1 MNRLT
6 FKEPSGKWGVVGMNA
21 DNKEEKAYG
30 CICKL
35 LAYEETG
42 LEPAEIEELICEA
55 SNIKQIKTVSDLLS
69 EKSDT
74 VHIGTEV
81 HGYVIKGISENHCIA
96 ERINKVKCD
105 DFVVWSIDNDR
116 KGVSIGRYFNDFAE
130 ALSKFSE
137 LMFIY
142 SNKKR
147 GE

>member
-6 FKEPSGKWGVVGMNA
+6 FKEPNGKWGIVGMNA
-21 DNKEEKAYG
+21 ENEREKTYG
-30 CICKL
+30 CLCKL
-35 LAYEETG
+35 LDYEELG
-42 LEPAEIEELICEA
+42 LNPDEVEWLICEV

-69 EKSDT
+69 EKADT
-74 VHIGTEV
+74 VHIGTEI

-96 ERINKVKCD
+96 ERINKVNCD

-142 SNKKR
+142 SNKK
-147 GE
+147 GSE